1 MKSPQL
7 FVGIDVSAKR
17 LDVAVLPAGTH
28 FTVAHTDEG
37 IVSLVRRL
45 RELGPHIVVL
55 EATGGYEIPVAYA
68 MSEASLPV
76 VIMNP
81 KCLRHFAKSTGQ
93 LAKTDK
99 LDARVLAHYA
109 QAIQPP
115 VRPLKDP
122 EQAELATLMSRR
134 RQLRDM
140 IVMEENRRRTS
151 TPKVRGNIDQHL
163 AYLRQ
168 LLKDLDQEI
177 HDAIRC
183 TPLWH
188 EKSVI
193 LQSFNGI
200 GPKVSASLI
209 ADLSELGTAKGAQIS
224 ALAGLAPMNRDSGQW
239 RGKRTIQGGRP
250 AVRQALYMAALVASR
265 RNPVIREFYQ
275 RLRQA
280 GKPAKVALTACMRKI
295 LVILNAML
303 KNRTF
308 WNPQLPLCSLTK

>member
-1 MKSPQL
+1 MTSPQP
-7 FVGIDVSAKR
+7 FVGIDVSAKS
-17 LDVAVLPAGTH
+17 LDIAVLPGGTH
-28 FTVAHTDEG
+28 FTVPHTDEG
-37 IVSLVRRL
+37 IAALVHRL
-45 RELGPHIVVL
+45 RELGPQSVVL
-55 EATGGYEIPVAYA
+55 EATGGYEIQVAYA
-68 MSEASLPV
+68 MSEAGLPV

-81 KCLRHFAKSTGQ
+81 KVLHHFAKSTGR

-99 LDARVLAHYA
+99 LDAQMLAHYA

-115 VRPLKDP
+115 VRPLKDS
-122 EQAELATLMSRR
+122 EQMELATLMSRR

-140 IVMEENRRRTS
+140 IVMEGNRRRTS

-168 LLKDLDQEI
+168 LLKDLDQDI
-177 HDAIRC
+177 HDAIRR

-188 EKSVI
+188 EKSEI
-193 LQSFNGI
+193 LQSFNGV

-209 ADLSELGTAKGAQIS
+209 ADLAELGTAPRTQIS

-303 KNRTF
+303 KSRTY
-308 WNPQLPLCSLTK
+308 WNPQLPIAA